1 MSLSLAQIA
10 DLVDGQLSGDGEIQ
24 ILDAVILRDA
34 EGHHITLVESD
45 KYADRLAQSAAA
57 AAIVPRDFQSA
68 GIPTIAVDDPRT
80 AFAQVV
86 SRFRPANTSR
96 RIGVSPAAYVSQS
109 AKLADD
115 VDVHPGASVGENVRI
130 GHGCTIHSGAHIMAG
145 CQLANNVTVFP
156 GAVLYENTVVGSR
169 SIIHAGAVLGAYGFG
184 YDLVDGKHALC
195 AQLGNVVIGE
205 DVEIGAGTTID
216 RGSFGPTT
224 IGDGTKIDNQVMIG
238 HNCRIGKHNLLC
250 AQVGI
255 AGSCATGD
263 HVVMAGQV
271 GLRDHISIGDRA
283 QIGAKA
289 GVSSDLAGDQQYLG
303 APAIPARQ
311 EMQIIFALQ
320 KLPDLKK
327 KVRQLERQLADLSSG
342 DNRRADAA

>member
-24 ILDAVILRDA
+24 VLDAVILRDA
-34 EGHHITLVESD
+34 EDNHITLVESD

-57 AAIVPRDFQSA
+57 AAIVPRGFQPA

-86 SRFRPANTSR
+86 SHFRPTHTSS
-96 RIGVSPAAYVSQS
+96 RIGVSPAAHVHRS
-109 AKLADD
+109 ADFADD
-115 VDVHPGASVGENVRI
+115 VDVHPGATIGEDVRI
-130 GHGCTIHSGAHIMAG
+130 GQGCTIHSGAHIMAG
-145 CQLANNVTVFP
+145 CRLAHNVTVFP

-184 YDLVDGKHALC
+184 YDLVDGKHQLC
-195 AQLGNVVIGE
+195 TQLGNVVIGE
-205 DVEIGAGTTID
+205 DVEIGAGATID
-216 RGSFGPTT
+216 RGSYGPTT

-238 HNCRIGKHNLLC
+238 HNCLIGKHNLLC

-255 AGSCATGD
+255 AGSCVTGD

-271 GLRDHISIGDRA
+271 GLRDHTSIGDRA

-289 GVSSDLAGDQQYLG
+289 GVSSDLEGDQQYLG

-311 EMQIIFALQ
+311 QMQIIFALQ

-327 KVRQLERQLADLSSG
+327 KVRQLERQLADLSTG
-342 DNRRADAA
+342 ENRQADAA